1 MNLAKALKVKNKKI
15 AEYNKT
21 LQKVMAHNSYDVTS
35 KKDYNAKELLQLA
48 EVQLAA
54 YVDLKTA
61 IHAASQ
67 PVRSKIFLIGE
78 LKSLLGRIQ
87 SLSTTE
93 GLVRDRYSSSD
104 GATYAAD
111 ISQLEK
117 DAKIEALETEIEAL
131 QDALD
136 YFNATTEI

>member
-21 LQKVMAHNSYDVTS
+21 LQKVMAYNSYEVSS

-48 EVQLAA
+48 ETQLSE
-54 YVDLKTA
+54 YVALKTA

-67 PVRSKIFLIGE
+67 PVRDKIFLIGE

-87 SLSTTE
+87 GLSTNE
-93 GLVRDRYSSSD
+93 GTVKDRYSSETL
-104 GATYAAD
+104 TYASD
-111 ISQLEK
+111 ITLLEK
-117 DAKIEALETEIEAL
+117 DAKIEALEKQIEEI

-136 YFNATTEI
+136 YFNATTEV

>member
-1 MNLAKALKVKNKKI
+1 MNLAKALKVKNKKL

-21 LQKVMAHNSYDVTS
+21 LQKVMAYNSYEISS

-48 EVQLAA
+48 EKQLLQ
-54 YVDLKTA
+54 YVDLKTK

-67 PVRSKIFLIGE
+67 PVRDKIFLIGE

-87 SLSTTE
+87 GLSTNE
-93 GLVRDRYSSSD
+93 GTVKNRYSDDVS
-104 GATYAAD
+104 TYASD
-111 ISQLEK
+111 ITLLEK
-117 DAKIEALETEIEAL
+117 DAKIDELEKQIEEL

-136 YFNATTEI
+136 YFNATTEV

>member
-21 LQKVMAHNSYDVTS
+21 LQKVMAYNSYEISS

-48 EVQLAA
+48 ETQLSE
-54 YVDLKTA
+54 YVALKTA

-67 PVRSKIFLIGE
+67 PVRDKIFLIGE

-87 SLSTTE
+87 GLSTNE
-93 GLVRDRYSSSD
+93 GTVKNRYSDDVS
-104 GATYAAD
+104 TYASD
-111 ISQLEK
+111 ITLLEK
-117 DAKIEALETEIEAL
+117 DAKIDELEKQIEEL

-136 YFNATTEI
+136 YFNATTEV

>member
-1 MNLAKALKVKNKKI
+1 MNLAKALKVKNKKL

-21 LQKVMAHNSYDVTS
+21 LQKVMAYNSYEVSS

-48 EVQLAA
+48 EKQLSE
-54 YVDLKTA
+54 YVALKTA

-67 PVRSKIFLIGE
+67 PVRDKIFLIGE

-87 SLSTTE
+87 GLSTNE
-93 GLVRDRYSSSD
+93 GTVKNRYSDDVS
-104 GATYAAD
+104 TYASD
-111 ISQLEK
+111 ITLLEK
-117 DAKIEALETEIEAL
+117 DAKIDELEKQIEEL

-136 YFNATTEI
+136 YFNATTEV

>member
-21 LQKVMAHNSYDVTS
+21 LQKVMNYNSYEISS

-48 EVQLAA
+48 EKQLSE
-54 YVDLKTA
+54 YVALKTA

-67 PVRSKIFLIGE
+67 PVRDKIFLIGE
-78 LKSLLGRIQ
+78 LKSLLSRIHGLPTNEG
-87 SLSTTE
+87 SVKDRFSTET
-93 GLVRDRYSSSD
+93 L
-104 GATYAAD
+104 TYASD
-111 ISQLEK
+111 ITLLEK
-117 DAKIEALETEIEAL
+117 DAKIDELEKQIEEI